1 MTAHEEAVQRHARV
15 LKAMIW
21 GMGVLIAAA
30 AVVVVTMI
38 VKAVHRPEVPAIIAG
53 LPVPAGCSIVQMT
66 TSGDRLVLSLGEAVG
81 GDAAGGATGGR
92 DAGGGAACRRILIAD
107 LTTGRLIGQ
116 FDYANK

>member
-1 MTAHEEAVQRHARV
+1 
-15 LKAMIW
+15 
-21 GMGVLIAAA
+21 
-30 AVVVVTMI
+30 
-38 VKAVHRPEVPAIIAG
+38 
-53 LPVPAGCSIVQMT
+53 MT

-81 GDAAGGATGGR
+81 GDAAGGAAGGGDAGGG